1 MYSHILIGTLILAYF
16 TLNVNG
22 SVKGYISSTDTKKF
36 LSVLSKSLSEDSTD
50 IAAIYYGAV
59 GYKLLNSKVDTQLIK
74 KSCDSLRSNLKG
86 DENPEIIFQ
95 AYCAWK
101 DLNCPGKI
109 QKEETLKYLRNVVI
123 NEKSSPSDIRFAS
136 EALKVIGETL
146 PNPAKVS
153 ELLLSKLKEDDTLIT
168 LGHAIHTS
176 SLLGNHGKF
185 AIDRAED
192 VVVQLDEVNGKLLQ
206 WEGGL
211 STTSLLLTGLLKL
224 PGLKPLTQV
233 QADKISNY
241 LLTRKTVQTAK
252 GIVALLEAIKA
263 LTTSS
268 VSPVSIGI
276 IGKSSVSID
285 KPELK
290 VRVSNL
296 LGQPIKP
303 IPGPIVA
310 ISATRVVDDV
320 VVLSKQPLTAGSGPT
335 EFILPLRLDPDHYQ
349 VVLNTGDNTESF
361 NIRVIGTVSL
371 KSFEIGLGD
380 LDGTGAP
387 RFSKLDY
394 PNRLSNALQADSSHL
409 LLAKFSLSR
418 SIHQAFLRLHSAKK
432 EITFIAEQ
440 DNNKVYKV
448 EINLNAELTY
458 SGTFDIELILG
469 DPVMSNPMTW
479 NVGKIDINLGRNDP
493 DVKSVRGPKP
503 EIKHLFRQAEKR
515 PSTTVSLLFS
525 ILTAAPL
532 LLLLILWMKIGI
544 NIKNFSVVSLP
555 FHLGFGS
562 ILCLF
567 LCFWLKLDMFTTC
580 AWLIPLGAFTFLSG
594 HKVLS
599 KLASSN
605 KKSDKKD

>member
-1 MYSHILIGTLILAYF
+1 MFRLKLIGLTILLCL
-16 TLNVNG
+16 TIGVNS
-22 SVKGYISSTDTKKF
+22 SVKGYIGSVDTKKF
-36 LSVLSKSLSEDSTD
+36 LLVLSESLSEDSSDLTG
-50 IAAIYYGAV
+50 IYYGAA
-59 GYKLLNSKVDTQLIK
+59 GHKLLNVKLDVLITK
-74 KSCDSLRSNLKG
+74 KNCDALLKNFKG
-86 DENPEIIFQ
+86 DEDPEIVFY
-95 AYCAWK
+95 AFGAWSH
-101 DLNCPGKI
+101 LECPGKI
-109 QKEETLKYLRNVVI
+109 HKEETLKYLHNIVL
-123 NEKSSPSDIRFAS
+123 NEKSSPADIRFAS
-136 EALKVIGETL
+136 AALKVVGDKL

-153 ELLLSKLKEDDTLIT
+153 QLLLSKLKEDDSLIN

-176 SLLGNHGKF
+176 LMLGNHGKF

-211 STTSLLLTGLLKL
+211 STTSLLLTGLLRL
-224 PGLKPLTQV
+224 QGLKPLTQI
-233 QADKISNY
+233 QADKIANY

-252 GIVALLEAIKA
+252 GIVALLDAIKV

-276 IGKSSVSID
+276 MGKSSVSTE

-290 VRVSNL
+290 VRVSDL
-296 LGQPIKP
+296 LGAPIKP
-303 IPGPIVA
+303 LPGPVIAV
-310 ISATRVVDDV
+310 SATRVVDDV
-320 VVLSKQPLTAGSGPT
+320 VVLSKQPLTAGSGPS

-361 NIRVIGTVSL
+361 NVRVMGPVNL
-371 KSFEIGLGD
+371 KTFEIGLGD

-387 RFSKLDY
+387 RLTKLDY
-394 PNRLSNALQADSSHL
+394 PNKLSSILQADSSHL
-409 LLAKFSLSR
+409 LISKFSLSR
-418 SIHQAFLRLHSAKK
+418 SVHQAFLRLYSSKK
-432 EITFIAEQ
+432 EIIFIAEQ

-448 EINLNAELTY
+448 EINLNAEFTY
-458 SGTFDIELILG
+458 SGIFNMEIILG
-469 DPVMSNPMTW
+469 DPVMSNPLTW
-479 NVGKIDINLGRNDP
+479 NLGQIDLNLGKIDP
-493 DVKSVRGPKP
+493 QVKSLKAPKQ

-525 ILTAAPL
+525 ILTAAPIL
-532 LLLLILWMKIGI
+532 LLLVLWLKIGL

-555 FHLGFGS
+555 FHIGFGS
-562 ILCLF
+562 ILGLF

-599 KLASSN
+599 NLAGN